1 MMKQIAL
8 IVATAACTFAGGCS
22 STTTTR
28 VVEPAPVAAT
38 QRTVY
43 PDGTYVDRPVVAT
56 TTTTV
61 PVAPARTTTVHT
73 TR

>member
-1 MMKQIAL
+1 MMKQVAL
-8 IVATAACTFAGGCS
+8 IIATAACTFAAGCS

-28 VVEPAPVAAT
+28 VVQPAPVSAT

-56 TTTTV
+56 TTV
-61 PVAPARTTTVHT
+61 PVAPATTTTVYT

>member
-1 MMKQIAL
+1 MTKQVVLMIAMTACA
-8 IVATAACTFAGGCS
+8 VAVGCTS
-22 STTTTR
+22 TTR
-28 VVEPAPVAAT
+28 VVQPAPAAVT

-56 TTTTV
+56 TTTAV
-61 PVAPARTTTVHT
+61 PATTTTVYT

>member
-1 MMKQIAL
+1 MTKKVAL
-8 IVATAACTFAGGCS
+8 MIATAACALTVGCT
-22 STTTTR
+22 STSTTR
-28 VVEPAPVAAT
+28 VVQPAPAAAT

-56 TTTTV
+56 TTTAV
-61 PVAPARTTTVHT
+61 PATTTTVYT